1 MRSRILLFFLFFL
14 IFFLQKLRNDLEIIR
29 CHMAFHLTE
38 RDNLMIYKF
47 VTYLADQGT
56 QSNFLIFL
64 FLNFWAM
71 EDILTAFLLP
81 FATSCSAKI

>member
-1 MRSRILLFFLFFL
+1 
-14 IFFLQKLRNDLEIIR
+14 
-29 CHMAFHLTE
+29 MAFHLTE

-81 FATSCSAKI
+81 FATSCSAKKNFFFFMLLKSRKTANLSKQILRKSDY